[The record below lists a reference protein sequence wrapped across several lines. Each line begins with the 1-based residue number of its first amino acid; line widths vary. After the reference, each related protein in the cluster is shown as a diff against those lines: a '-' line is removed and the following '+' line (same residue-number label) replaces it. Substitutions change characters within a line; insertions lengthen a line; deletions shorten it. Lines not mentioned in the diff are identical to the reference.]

1 MVFYRKDKDG
11 NDKKDKDGK
20 KQLDRMQVAKAA
32 LNLTKL
38 VADSKRTAPDPRG
51 QTPYASMKQ
60 DKKPEKE
67 STLELQDQAPRG
79 GTTQDYNSETKELGK
94 PTPTPNNASNIS
106 REEDRRYRNP
116 YA

>member
-11 NDKKDKDGK
+11 NDKKDKDGN

-38 VADSKRTAPDPRG
+38 VADSKRTAADPSG
-51 QTPYASMKQ
+51 NAPYASMKR
-60 DKKPEKE
+60 DSKPKQE
-67 STLELQDQAPRG
+67 SNQELQEQAPRG
-79 GTTQDYNSETKELGK
+79 GTTQDYDPESKKLGT

-106 REEDRRYRNP
+106 REEDKRYRNP